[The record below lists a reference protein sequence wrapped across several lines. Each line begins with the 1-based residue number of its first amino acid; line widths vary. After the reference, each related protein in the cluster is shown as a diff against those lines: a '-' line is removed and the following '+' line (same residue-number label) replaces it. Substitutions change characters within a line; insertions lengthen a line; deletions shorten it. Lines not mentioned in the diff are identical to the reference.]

1 MNRNEYRK
9 VEFFLYNFS
18 NTDELIKEIE
28 GKIID
33 NINVS
38 GNTWKRG
45 ITVCNNTLENQVVK
59 LVNNRKIRILKEWRV
74 LNKMVLAFFYKN
86 FPVYYQFLKM
96 KYLEKKTKEEIQEK
110 LKIDFKQQKRIKY
123 KLLGFIIK
131 KAKKRNMV

>member
-123 KLLGFIIK
+123 KLLSFIIK